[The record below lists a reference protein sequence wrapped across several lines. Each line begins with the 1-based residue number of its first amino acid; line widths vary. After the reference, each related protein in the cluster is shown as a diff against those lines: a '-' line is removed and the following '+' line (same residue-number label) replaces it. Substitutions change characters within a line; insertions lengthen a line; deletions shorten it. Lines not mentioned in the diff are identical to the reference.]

1 MFQIRPLNAAAVA
14 QSNAIIPTKSG
25 IVIGQGYS
33 AMWKRRLLPFLR
45 RATEGDVLT
54 PGGTQRLVAGTQGG
68 AALSAAAI
76 KVALANPEASDLAV
90 FDVTPKSGK
99 FLLRISQVALALG
112 IVYLA
117 GGVFVGVALPTGLRY
132 VSIFYGGG
140 LSTTKAAKVKEV
152 ISDFGVFKEHK
163 VDDQTKKFFE
173 AIKAAK
179 GETKKEET
187 K

>member
-1 MFQIRPLNAAAVA
+1 MVVGAA
-14 QSNAIIPTKSG
+14 
-25 IVIGQGYS
+25 
-33 AMWKRRLLPFLR
+33 
-45 RATEGDVLT
+45 
-54 PGGTQRLVAGTQGG
+54 GGTAPSR
-68 AALSAAAI
+68 AAI
-76 KVALANPEASDLAV
+76 KAALANPEINDLAV
-90 FDVTPKSGK
+90 FDVTPKSGN

-112 IVYLA
+112 LVYLA

-132 VSIFYGGG
+132 VSIFYGGD
-140 LSTTKAAKVKEV
+140 LSTYKVAKIKQV

-179 GETKKEET
+179 GETKREET

>member
-1 MFQIRPLNAAAVA
+1 MFEIQPLNGTAKET
-14 QSNAIIPTKSG
+14 QHAIIQSKSG
-25 IVIGQGYS
+25 LVIAEGFS
-33 AMWKRRLLPFLR
+33 ACWKRRGFPVLL
-45 RATEGDVLT
+45 RASVGDVLT
-54 PGGTQRLVAGTQGG
+54 PRGTRRLVVRATEGT
-68 AALSAAAI
+68 ALSRAAVKA
-76 KVALANPEASDLAV
+76 ALANPETSDLAV

-99 FLLRISQVALALG
+99 ILMRVSQVALALG
-112 IVYLA
+112 LVYLA
-117 GGVFVGVALPTGLRY
+117 GGVFVGLALPTGLRY

-152 ISDFGVFKEHK
+152 INDFGVLKEHK